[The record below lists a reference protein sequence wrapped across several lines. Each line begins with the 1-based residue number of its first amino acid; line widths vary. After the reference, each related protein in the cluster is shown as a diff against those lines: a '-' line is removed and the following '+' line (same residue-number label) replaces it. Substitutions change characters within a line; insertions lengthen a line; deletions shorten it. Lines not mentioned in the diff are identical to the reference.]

1 MTLTLTLTLTLTKAR
16 GVVLDSDPLSG
27 ELVVSL
33 RADLVVA
40 HEAAAAH
47 PKPKPGKEVACLG
60 EIGEI

>member
-1 MTLTLTLTLTLTKAR
+1 M
-16 GVVLDSDPLSG
+16 VLDSDPLSG

-60 EIGEI
+60 EIGEIWGRCRKI